1 MKAYLLNSSFEM
13 AEAHNA
19 SFPSAANIDLDHTQ
33 VEACFQEFYT
43 EVKEIEKRDSVLTS
57 KQQIDRLMR
66 RGSSY
71 FNLNPYE
78 VLQIDPEYTVDET
91 KKKYKRL
98 SILVHPDKNQDDP
111 DRAQRAFEIINRAW
125 KILENEKTRKRCL
138 EIVEEAKGMTELM
151 LTEKRKKLK
160 KEGKDTRLEEDD
172 PLKYRRAVYVMTMK
186 LFADMERK
194 RRELEQRDMEER
206 KRKREKEIEDEE
218 KVKVDKEWQK
228 NFEES
233 REGRVSSWQNF
244 QASKTKKS
252 KGFFKP
258 PKNKQEPRN

>member
-1 MKAYLLNSSFEM
+1 LKAYLLNSSFEM

-111 DRAQRAFEIINRAW
+111 DRAQRAFES
-125 KILENEKTRKRCL
+125 
-138 EIVEEAKGMTELM
+138 
-151 LTEKRKKLK
+151 
-160 KEGKDTRLEEDD
+160 
-172 PLKYRRAVYVMTMK
+172 
-186 LFADMERK
+186 
-194 RRELEQRDMEER
+194 
-206 KRKREKEIEDEE
+206 
-218 KVKVDKEWQK
+218 
-228 NFEES
+228 NF
-233 REGRVSSWQNF
+233 
-244 QASKTKKS
+244 
-252 KGFFKP
+252 
-258 PKNKQEPRN
+258 